1 MANFALNSSN
11 LPFFFPKFPKF
22 AIFLPPPLTQNIVLL
37 NRCDSA
43 PHNSYL
49 QASGGGLIEGVKMD
63 LASAP
68 QEKKEAE
75 VYLWCFSLYFSWLAH
90 KYTFLILQSHLQLC
104 VHIQD
109 YYWSPKTGGKVNL
122 EYEPVSFLSCHKQ
135 SPRKCYST
143 RFLYSNTFL
152 DSVFFLVL
160 TRACFVGHTVEI
172 AHYLYQIH
180 LL

>member
-90 KYTFLILQSHLQLC
+90 KYTF
-104 VHIQD
+104 
-109 YYWSPKTGGKVNL
+109 
-122 EYEPVSFLSCHKQ
+122 
-135 SPRKCYST
+135 
-143 RFLYSNTFL
+143 
-152 DSVFFLVL
+152 
-160 TRACFVGHTVEI
+160 
-172 AHYLYQIH
+172 
-180 LL
+180 